1 MFPNDSFEYIGI
13 SSKSGVSDQPM
24 GDEETRQGSSLM
36 SLCYE
41 IGSINRVMDALS
53 KWKKDNTTNPRFVIG
68 LEVGYFI
75 QLHERAA
82 LWKRENLLV
91 RLLSSRPCN

>member
-13 SSKSGVSDQPM
+13 SSKSGVSDQPI

-53 KWKKDNTTNPRFVIG
+53 KWEKNNTTNPRFVIG
-68 LEVGYFI
+68 LDRPHLI

>member
-13 SSKSGVSDQPM
+13 SSKSGVSDQPI

-41 IGSINRVMDALS
+41 IGSINRVMNALS
-53 KWKKDNTTNPRFVIG
+53 KWEKDNTTNPRFVIG

-91 RLLSSRPCN
+91 RLLSRRPCN